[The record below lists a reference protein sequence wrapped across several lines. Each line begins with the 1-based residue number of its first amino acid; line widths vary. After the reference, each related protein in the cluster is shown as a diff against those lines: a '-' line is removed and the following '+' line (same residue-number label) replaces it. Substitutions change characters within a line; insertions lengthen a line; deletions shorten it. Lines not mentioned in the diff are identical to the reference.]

1 MRRQQ
6 ETERSHA
13 PGRKWM
19 DLMQEHDDD
28 LNRKVILLSVGSAA
42 LAALLVVL
50 ARRKD
55 DEGVTAR
62 AEGAAAR
69 AEDVIADA
77 KRESKKAAK
86 AAKKKRKEIAA
97 EAAETGRRVAG
108 DVRKATERLDIDA
121 RAAERDLKAAAWDA
135 QQEAKEAESR
145 LRAAGQRVVDDATH
159 LASRVGAEARSLAG
173 EGKEKIAQFRHREE
187 GEITIERE
195 VQRLRAEIDELKEQ
209 LRKTGHKVDKDALGL
224 TSRFAGKSG
233 PIAEA
238 MTSEAT
244 AAALGQIE
252 RTLRAKAP
260 ALLAARNK
268 AQVVEILQKE
278 FGSTLRDS
286 AIQAAV
292 AALGKLDWTRD
303 AVREAEDRAR
313 EAVTDA
319 RDGAR
324 RLGDDAADEAERAA
338 GKARDAAEEAAHHA
352 ELMRANGKR
361 RFWRSSPDAGDT
373 AGSDE
378 ATIDE
383 TLTAAKEKDNEED
396 EGTGE
401 EHRGKAGL
409 FWGGAGIGLALYA
422 LLDAERRD
430 RFLRLANEASVQV
443 QELVRDLQGYDD
455 EF

>member
-1 MRRQQ
+1 
-6 ETERSHA
+6 
-13 PGRKWM
+13 M

-42 LAALLVVL
+42 LAALLVTL

-62 AEGAAAR
+62 AEDVAAR
-69 AEDVIADA
+69 AEDVVADA
-77 KRESKKAAK
+77 KRESKKAGK

-97 EAAETGRRVAG
+97 AAAETGRRVAG
-108 DVRKATERLDIDA
+108 DVRESTERLDVDA
-121 RAAERDLKAAAWDA
+121 KVAERELKAAAWDA

-159 LASRVGAEARSLAG
+159 LASRVGAEARSLAD

-209 LRKTGHKVDKDALGL
+209 LRKTGQKVDKDALGL

-233 PIAEA
+233 PFAEA
-238 MTSEAT
+238 MASEAA
-244 AAALGQIE
+244 AAALAQIE

-278 FGSTLRDS
+278 LGPTLRDS
-286 AIQAAV
+286 AVQAAV
-292 AALGKLDWTRD
+292 AALGKLDWTRESGN
-303 AVREAEDRAR
+303 AGRGAEGQAR
-313 EAVTDA
+313 EAVDEA
-319 RDGAR
+319 RDSAPE
-324 RLGDDAADEAERAA
+324 LGDDVAKDLARAADEA
-338 GKARDAAEEAAHHA
+338 RDAAQVAADRA
-352 ELMRANGKR
+352 ELIKANGKR
-361 RFWRSSPDAGDT
+361 RFWQTSHDASDRTSGADVTTQVTFT
-373 AGSDE
+373 ASE
-378 ATIDE
+378 E
-383 TLTAAKEKDNEED
+383 QEKEEEV
-396 EGTGE
+396 GE

>member
-1 MRRQQ
+1 
-6 ETERSHA
+6 
-13 PGRKWM
+13 M

-292 AALGKLDWTRD
+292 AALGKLDRTRESGN
-303 AVREAEDRAR
+303 AAHEAEDQAR
-313 EAVTDA
+313 EAVSEA
-319 RDGAR
+319 RDSALG
-324 RLGDDAADEAERAA
+324 LGDDVANELARAA
-338 GKARDAAEEAAHHA
+338 EEARDAAQAAA
-352 ELMRANGKR
+352 ERAESVNANGKR
-361 RFWRSSPDAGDT
+361 RFWRASHDAGDAT
-373 AGSDE
+373 AGAD
-378 ATIDE
+378 ATTQE
-383 TLTAAKEKDNEED
+383 TFTASEEQVKEEEV
-396 EGTGE
+396 GE

>member
-1 MRRQQ
+1 
-6 ETERSHA
+6 
-13 PGRKWM
+13 M

-292 AALGKLDWTRD
+292 AALGKLDRTRESGN
-303 AVREAEDRAR
+303 AAHEAEDQAR
-313 EAVTDA
+313 EAVNEA
-319 RDGAR
+319 RDRAPG
-324 RLGDDAADEAERAA
+324 LGDDVANEL
-338 GKARDAAEEAAHHA
+338 ARAAEEARDAGQAAA
-352 ELMRANGKR
+352 ERAESINANGKR
-361 RFWRSSPDAGDT
+361 RFWRASHDAGDAT
-373 AGSDE
+373 AGAD
-378 ATIDE
+378 ATTQE
-383 TLTAAKEKDNEED
+383 TFTASEEQVKEEEV
-396 EGTGE
+396 GE